1 MTASNLSRLLA
12 QAERDP
18 TNSGLH
24 LLAAMDIVM
33 SRDWGGETPTWRG
46 VSWHFGELAEALIA
60 HAIALEPANPGLYS
74 MQDQIRAER
83 QRRTLWG
90 KLRALLHGK
99 GTGKREHQQVDP
111 FKKTFVCPVCGWP
124 ELANPP
130 FREPL
135 WSDQDDCPC
144 CGFEMEVDSEIKGWS
159 YENYRAQWIL
169 DGMPWWSP
177 TSGPPRGLDK
187 ESQLASIGVD
197 ARSFAEE
204 MIKDGFPVGSRLNED
219 GPDWHRHY
227 VCPVCGFGGLWDPPV
242 LAVALPSYTF
252 CPCCKY
258 AWATVEAS
266 TEENYAT
273 HRRQW
278 IWDGCRF
285 WLDGLGGPQPEPW
298 SPADQLKSIGIDLQ
312 EFGDDPSSASESEA
326 EG

>member
-1 MTASNLSRLLA
+1 MTASILSQLLA
-12 QAERDP
+12 EAERDP

-24 LLAAMDIVM
+24 LLAAMDIVI
-33 SRDWGGETPTWRG
+33 SRDWGGERPIWRG
-46 VSWHFGELAEALIA
+46 VSWQFGELAEALIA
-60 HAIALEPANPGLYS
+60 HAIALDPSNPELHA
-74 MQDQIRAER
+74 MRDQVRAER
-83 QRRTLWG
+83 QRRSLWG
-90 KLRALLHGK
+90 KLRALFRGN
-99 GTGKREHQQVDP
+99 REQIDP
-111 FKKTFVCPVCGWP
+111 FKKTFVCPICGWP
-124 ELANPP
+124 GLANPP

-227 VCPVCGFGGLWDPPV
+227 VCPCVDLVACGIRPCLRWRCLRTRSALAANTHGLR
-242 LAVALPSYTF
+242 LKLRLRKTTRLIGANGYGMVAGSGLM
-252 CPCCKY
+252 
-258 AWATVEAS
+258 AWGARSRSRGAQRI
-266 TEENYAT
+266 N
-273 HRRQW
+273 
-278 IWDGCRF
+278 
-285 WLDGLGGPQPEPW
+285 
-298 SPADQLKSIGIDLQ
+298 
-312 EFGDDPSSASESEA
+312 
-326 EG
+326 